1 MSKSYVTTSGVLIYP
16 GVIPNTSLRLSEV
29 GDTKTSTSTPE
40 YTSEFL
46 ALPIVPVS
54 LDLKESVVTLRNVA
68 QMGPQFTTHVLA
80 TDAHGDVNFMPVS
93 DIPLAVKEQW
103 LQHFSKASATLG
115 IDIPTEPLEQEGK
128 TFKPYIDLLP
138 NGTVYIPKGEA
149 ILISHQEED
158 KDNDTASNR

>member
-1 MSKSYVTTSGVLIYP
+1 MSKSYVTTCGVLIYP
-16 GVIPNTSLRLSEV
+16 GVIPSTRLRLAEV
-29 GDTKTSTSTPE
+29 GDTETRTSAPE
-40 YTSEFL
+40 YTLEFL
-46 ALPIVPVS
+46 ELPIVPVS

-93 DIPLAVKEQW
+93 DIPLEVREECLW
-103 LQHFSKASATLG
+103 YFTTASATLG

-158 KDNDTASNR
+158 EDNDTASNR

>member
-16 GVIPNTSLRLSEV
+16 GVIPNTSLRLIEV
-29 GDTKTSTSTPE
+29 GDMKTSTSTPE

-103 LQHFSKASATLG
+103 LQHFSNASATLG
-115 IDIPTEPLEQEGK
+115 IDIPTKPLEQEGK

-138 NGTVYIPKGEA
+138 NGTVYIPKGEV

-158 KDNDTASNR
+158 EDNDTASNR